1 LLENVALTTSARDP
15 SGTYTYG
22 PFTNK
27 SPYALTL
34 VLNHQGGNKERH
46 HYIWVNNVMV
56 SKSVNADTTA
66 PVIIQ
71 PYSTYRWEVQ
81 DSYRVTAWILSD
93 EVELNTRVIT
103 QKTELPYRENFEN
116 PVRIVGPYLG
126 CISYYVDRYAFISG
140 ALVLVGSQSNGIVS
154 YYEALAMTDGSSS
167 ALNAEYLEEFG
178 TYAAKGAIVKN
189 AGACFERRS
198 KDEPATDNSGGV

>member
-1 LLENVALTTSARDP
+1 LENVALTTSARDP

-22 PFTNK
+22 PFTNQ

-71 PYSTYRWEVQ
+71 PYSTYRWEVR

-93 EVELNTRVIT
+93 DPAIDLDVISRAAN
-103 QKTELPYRENFEN
+103 LPSRKNFEY
-116 PVRIVGPYLG
+116 PIRTLGSYLG
-126 CISYYVDRYAFISG
+126 CIAYYVDRYAYING
-140 ALVLVGSQSNGIVS
+140 ALVLVGSQSNGVVS
-154 YYEALAMTDGSSS
+154 YYEALAMTDSSS
-167 ALNAEYLEEFG
+167 STLDAEYLEEFG

-198 KDEPATDNSGGV
+198 KDEPTADSGGGI

>member
-93 EVELNTRVIT
+93 EVDIQLDKISEKLGLPSKTSFEYPTR
-103 QKTELPYRENFEN
+103 LS
-116 PVRIVGPYLG
+116 GSYLG
-126 CISYYVDRYAFISG
+126 CIAYYVDSYAYING
-140 ALVLVGSQSNGIVS
+140 ALVLTGSQPNGIVS
-154 YYEALAMTDGSSS
+154 YYEALAMTDSSS
-167 ALNAEYLEEFG
+167 SDLDAEYLEEFS

-189 AGACFERRS
+189 VGVCFERRT
-198 KDEPATDNSGGV
+198 KNVPPPDNGGGV